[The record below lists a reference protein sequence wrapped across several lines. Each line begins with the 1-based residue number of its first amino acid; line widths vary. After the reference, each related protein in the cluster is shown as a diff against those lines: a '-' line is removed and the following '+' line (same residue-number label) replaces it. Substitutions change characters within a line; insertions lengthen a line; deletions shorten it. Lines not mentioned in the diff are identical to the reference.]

1 MLLSAVVV
9 ADQRAHSLHDAVCGQ
24 IKKGLELIVDAQHRD
39 VALGEGCQQTVQE
52 GDEQGGQGQI
62 QDGRNADGVELAVQ
76 YGVGAEML
84 AAQPDRKV
92 GGGIAGEVDAEGDEL
107 AEIGGQRRTRDA
119 QCGHRAE
126 AEDQH
131 RVQHDITDAARDQGS
146 HGGLHPANGLKHL
159 LKGKVCHVDDGE
171 QEDDGGVEHTHR
183 DEGLVGGEA
192 AQEARHDGNADQ
204 GAEQTV
210 QHRKRH
216 AVRG

>member
-1 MLLSAVVV
+1 MQKVTNWPRLV
-9 ADQRAHSLHDAVCGQ
+9 AS
-24 IKKGLELIVDAQHRD
+24 
-39 VALGEGCQQTVQE
+39 
-52 GDEQGGQGQI
+52 
-62 QDGRNADGVELAVQ
+62 
-76 YGVGAEML
+76 
-84 AAQPDRKV
+84 
-92 GGGIAGEVDAEGDEL
+92 
-107 AEIGGQRRTRDA
+107 
-119 QCGHRAE
+119 GHRAE

>member
-1 MLLSAVVV
+1 MPFKKAHWDVQHERHAEAEEKRPQDIKQPARRVRQ
-9 ADQRAHSLHDAVCGQ
+9 QRQVL
-24 IKKGLELIVDAQHRD
+24 
-39 VALGEGCQQTVQE
+39 
-52 GDEQGGQGQI
+52 QGP
-62 QDGRNADGVELAVQ
+62 VKE
-76 YGVGAEML
+76 Y
-84 AAQPDRKV
+84 
-92 GGGIAGEVDAEGDEL
+92 
-107 AEIGGQRRTRDA
+107 RRTRDA
-119 QCGHRAE
+119 QCGYWAE

-159 LKGKVCHVDDGE
+159 LKGKVCHIDDGE
-171 QEDDGGVEHTHR
+171 QEDDGSVEHTHR
-183 DEGLVGGEA
+183 DEGFVGGEA